1 MNNIGSITKIYYVF
15 KDDVLS
21 ISDPDEDNIVELLLK
36 SGKKLKEFIFTVF
49 TASFVET
56 EKNHSAGN
64 FSDQTVK
71 CKRPKIDTENNVDL
85 DSLNNREL
93 LLITIDG
100 NINLNLLGSLDS
112 PVLMKKSLIRPGDP
126 SGYNGYDIEFTSK
139 NPQPA
144 YFILKVNNENIL
156 DRSESIIEGGE
167 PIPE

>member
-21 ISDPDEDNIVELLLK
+21 ISDPDEDNIVEIQLK
-36 SGKKLKEFIFTVF
+36 KTKKLKEFDFTVF
-49 TASFVET
+49 TASFFEP

-64 FSDQTVK
+64 YSDQGVK
-71 CKRPKIDTENNVDL
+71 CKRPKINTENNVDL

-93 LLITIDG
+93 LLIIIDG
-100 NINLNLLGSLDS
+100 NINLNLVGSLDS

-139 NPQPA
+139 SPQPA
-144 YFILKVNNENIL
+144 YFILKVNDENIL
-156 DRSESIIEGGE
+156 DRSEAIIEGG
-167 PIPE
+167 ISVPE